1 VREVKWE
8 SKVEEELEREK
19 EEREELEW
27 AWEVN
32 RVRMREAEERD
43 ARWTIWKKRKE
54 KDKADKF
61 GGAEVEPWEELAEE
75 PFDDEKLLALE
86 RLRKALFVT
95 YPQAELE
102 GHPHFLRTEH
112 ELLSKLLSREIDI
125 PGGKARRRRRRRTQ
139 QIEEEGFLDLDL
151 TKPTPVDE
159 PILLVAG
166 GQPGLGNPSFL
177 THEDR
182 SPKYATRGGDG
193 EMMRLEL
200 EVKSTGE
207 VGLVGL
213 PNAGKRCAFSF
224 FFSSCANPLSL
235 QHPPPRSHLLHS
247 SSRLLCLHHPKPP
260 PRHLHPLVRRY
271 LLRSSP
277 LHKPF
282 RKRRDFRHARC
293 SLLLH
298 RFLPSPFSRRASPP
312 SLLVPLCSC

>member
-112 ELLSKLLSREIDI
+112 ELL
-125 PGGKARRRRRRRTQ
+125 
-139 QIEEEGFLDLDL
+139 
-151 TKPTPVDE
+151 
-159 PILLVAG
+159 
-166 GQPGLGNPSFL
+166 
-177 THEDR
+177 
-182 SPKYATRGGDG
+182 
-193 EMMRLEL
+193 
-200 EVKSTGE
+200 
-207 VGLVGL
+207 
-213 PNAGKRCAFSF
+213 
-224 FFSSCANPLSL
+224 
-235 QHPPPRSHLLHS
+235 
-247 SSRLLCLHHPKPP
+247 
-260 PRHLHPLVRRY
+260 
-271 LLRSSP
+271 
-277 LHKPF
+277 
-282 RKRRDFRHARC
+282 
-293 SLLLH
+293 
-298 RFLPSPFSRRASPP
+298 
-312 SLLVPLCSC
+312 